1 MLIRFFRSSQTGL
14 LIIVPLLALAWFVPF
29 VLKPVDSFVEIQK
42 HPMPLYEWL
51 ANGAGRLPFL
61 VQLLI
66 SWLLISAEAIYL
78 NQLIIKFEI
87 FPRISFLP
95 ALFFV
100 TLSVLFPEMQKI
112 QPALFTNLIL
122 LIVLD
127 KTFSMYK
134 NPEPLREVFDS
145 SFLLAIAALLQSSSI
160 AFYIFLLLAFI
171 TLLPFY
177 WRVWVISFIGFTL
190 PFYFISVYFF
200 WNDQLALFWN
210 LKIHASF
217 SLVKFV
223 PLHLSVQQIFVLIFI
238 ALLLLFAIRS
248 VSKHFYKNVIRTRKY
263 FQLIFTLLFTGLIS
277 LLLTESFSLQSI
289 LPLLIPLSVITA
301 YYFLQI
307 KKITLAEF
315 LFSLLVALIILVR
328 IT

>member
-14 LIIVPLLALAWFVPF
+14 LFIVPF
-29 VLKPVDSFVEIQK
+29 VALVWFIPFAFHPAESFIEIQK
-42 HPMPLYEWL
+42 HPMPLYEWM
-51 ANGAGRLPFL
+51 ASGISKLPFIA
-61 VQLLI
+61 QLFI
-66 SWLLISAEAIYL
+66 SWLLISVQAIYL

-100 TLSVLFPEMQKI
+100 TLSVLFPEIEKI
-112 QPALFTNLIL
+112 QPQLFVNLIL
-122 LIVLD
+122 LVVLD

-134 NPEPLREVFDS
+134 NPEPMREVFDS
-145 SFLLAIAALLQSSSI
+145 SFLLGIATLLQGSSI

-190 PFYFISVYFF
+190 PFYFISVYFY
-200 WNDQLALFWN
+200 WMEQLGLFWN

-217 SLVKFV
+217 SLVKFL
-223 PLHLSVQQIFVLIFI
+223 PLHLSIQQIFVLILI
-238 ALLLLFAIRS
+238 ALLLLFAVRS

-263 FQLIFTLLFTGLIS
+263 FQLIFTLLFTGIIS
-277 LLLTESFSLQSI
+277 LFLAETFSLQSI
-289 LPLLIPLSVITA
+289 IPLLIPISIIVA

-307 KKITLAEF
+307 KRIVLAEF
-315 LFSLLVALIILVR
+315 FYALLVVLIILAR